1 MKSKHIIIL
10 GVLAFLATIVFY
22 SLTGGESP
30 EDYAQIIL
38 KEREEKDE
46 FMKSD
51 NGSPFRSVGT
61 QTEGKEKDSTRTS
74 IDSKTLNYFAPDLK
88 FKVNANLVPIEN
100 KKVVVL
106 PTSDGKEK
114 KYLEYAFAEFS
125 LEGKQNKLVI
135 LEIMDAGPY
144 RGTLFLAFADETS
157 ANETY
162 GAGRYI
168 DLKKVPGASTM
179 ILDFNKAY
187 NPYCAYSDNFSCP
200 FPPKENILTAA
211 VNAGEKKYHD

>member
-1 MKSKHIIIL
+1 MKNKNIIIL
-10 GVLAFLATIVFY
+10 GILAFLSTIVFY

-30 EDYAQIIL
+30 EDYTKAIL
-38 KEREEKDE
+38 KEREEKDV

-51 NGSPFRSVGT
+51 SESPFLS
-61 QTEGKEKDSTRTS
+61 EKDSLQANVHF
-74 IDSKTLNYFAPDLK
+74 KGLNYFAPDLK

-125 LEGKQNKLVI
+125 LEEKENKLLI

-168 DLKKVPGASTM
+168 DLKKVAGASTM
-179 ILDFNKAY
+179 VLDFNKAY

-200 FPPKENILTAA
+200 FPPKENVLTIAI
-211 VNAGEKKYHD
+211 NAGEKKYHD